1 MIFQEEMVEQAADFP
16 DQEQDLDVLDLQ
28 EEIIIEEA

>member
-1 MIFQEEMVEQAADFP
+1 MVEQAADFLE
-16 DQEQDLDVLDLQ
+16 QEQELERVDLQ